1 MKQLLIA
8 THNRDKVMEI
18 RPLLAGLGV
27 ELLTLDQVPAIEPV
41 EEDGET
47 LEENAL
53 KKAHVVFEK
62 TGIPCLADDT
72 GLEVYYLNNAP
83 GVRSSRFSGP
93 NATYA
98 SNVRMLLALM
108 KGVPERRRSARFR
121 CVIAFA
127 APESLIR
134 SVEGICPGTI
144 LESPRGEGGFGYDP
158 VFRPD
163 SCRQTFAEMPIAA
176 KNTLSHRAAAIRA
189 IYPILEEYSSCH

>member
-8 THNRDKVMEI
+8 THNNDKVLEI
-18 RPLLAGLGV
+18 HPLLADLGI
-27 ELLTLDQVPAIEPV
+27 ELLTLDNVPAIEPV

-47 LEENAL
+47 LEENAV
-53 KKAHVVFEK
+53 KKARVVFEK

-83 GVRSSRFSGP
+83 GVISSRFSGQ

-121 CVIAFA
+121 CIVAFA
-127 APESLIR
+127 APESVTR
-134 SVEGICPGTI
+134 TAEGICPGSI

-163 SCRQTFAEMPIAA
+163 GYRQTFAEMPVAV
-176 KNTLSHRAAAIRA
+176 KNTLSHRAVAIRTM
-189 IYPILEEYSSCH
+189 YPVLEEYFSRH